1 MPASLPP
8 GQSFSTL
15 IGPDLL
21 RVYYNPDDDPYDIT
35 QSMVRRVLKQQRD
48 AMDAQAFA
56 ILADG
61 TMGRNSWALIAGCTA
76 IKETDKAILV
86 RVASVDGK
94 GPSTEAWVPKSQ
106 LHPEENEINE
116 SGDVGMLV
124 IREWL
129 AIEKGWL

>member
-1 MPASLPP
+1 MPVSLPP

-21 RVYYNPDDDPYDIT
+21 GVYYHDDDPYDVV
-35 QSMVRRVLKQQRD
+35 QSMVRRDLKQQRV
-48 AMDAQAFA
+48 AMDAHIRAV
-56 ILADG
+56 LADG

-106 LHPEENEINE
+106 LNYDESEVLA
-116 SGDVGMLV
+116 SGDMGMLV
-124 IREWL
+124 VREWI